1 MGGTQNQGG
10 QSASQEKLFTT
21 LADLL
26 TPASTIPW
34 IDSADGNLVDR
45 LLQYLPPA
53 LVTLAQAA
61 DDYADLNTD
70 HASIEAAEQ
79 ALSLDQKKDILRRVL
94 RSPQLSQSLASLTV
108 ALRDG
113 GLPSISEALN
123 VPVRNGGY
131 MRRGGVPLG
140 GGDAVE
146 AFLDGVKDNVEKE
159 NRSGNGEDRM
169 DME

>member
-1 MGGTQNQGG
+1 V
-10 QSASQEKLFTT
+10 FTT
-21 LADLL
+21 LAELL

-34 IDSADGNLVDR
+34 IDSADGKLVDQ

-53 LVTLAQAA
+53 LVTLAQEG
-61 DDYADLNTD
+61 DDMSALNTD

-79 ALSLDQKKDILRRVL
+79 ALTLDQKKDILRRVL
-94 RSPQLSQSLASLTV
+94 RSPQFSQSLASLTI

-123 VPVRNGGY
+123 IPVRNGGY

-140 GGDAVE
+140 GGEAVE
-146 AFLDGVKDNVEKE
+146 VFLQGVKDLVQDKKPNDD
-159 NRSGNGEDRM
+159 GDLM
-169 DME
+169 DTA